1 MESNQR
7 LKKIQSSLGG
17 KKIIVTDP
25 AFGHHHQAAMATR
38 HQLRKGFLEELG
50 NTLESPLYRFILP
63 LIQDRNQFPYFLQ

>member
-7 LKKIQSSLGG
+7 LKKTLGG
-17 KKIIVTDP
+17 KKIIVTNP